1 MSTLGN
7 REIALGAILVV
18 FILLYVVF
26 DLECSLLLGCYFSF
40 LPAVLVGFDGIFL
53 SLIVLLL
60 GIMLLAAGAI
70 RRARS
75 RLPSH
80 IV

>member
-1 MSTLGN
+1 MATTPGN
-7 REIALGAILVV
+7 REIAGGAVLVV
-18 FILLYVVF
+18 LVLLYVVF
-26 DLECSLLLGCYFSF
+26 DLECGLLLGCFLSF
-40 LPAVLVGFDGIFL
+40 PALLVSFDGVFL
-53 SLIVLLL
+53 ALVVLLL

-75 RLPSH
+75 RLPSY